1 MKMNTE
7 LQYQIGTVGH
17 LTSPFL
23 LSTRLQ
29 LNSTPTPITPQ
40 LEGLSDMNP
49 TPVRALHKAVAVF
62 ACGASARPM
71 PAAPRRL
78 CHTLCIAP
86 PCTGKKTDEPLHN
99 SLIIFVGISGHRCV
113 AHAI

>member
-1 MKMNTE
+1 MKMNTV
-7 LQYQIGTVGH
+7 LQYCWPLH
-17 LTSPFL
+17 TSPFIVYD
-23 LSTRLQ
+23 
-29 LNSTPTPITPQ
+29 STPTPITPQ

-99 SLIIFVGISGHRCV
+99 SLIIFAVISGHRCV